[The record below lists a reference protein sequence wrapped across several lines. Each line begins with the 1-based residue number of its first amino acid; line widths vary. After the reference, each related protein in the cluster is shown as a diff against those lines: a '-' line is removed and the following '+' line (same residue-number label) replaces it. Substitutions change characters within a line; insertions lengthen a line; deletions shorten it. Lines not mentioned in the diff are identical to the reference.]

1 MNQIKQDKSNEKKK
15 DEIFRKKMNS
25 FKNVEVPGVP
35 LKFEGGPGCLF

>member
-1 MNQIKQDKSNEKKK
+1 MRKRKMKYSE
-15 DEIFRKKMNS
+15 KKMNS